1 MSFVVERPG
10 RAKLRRVRLPST
22 ARVVRLWL
30 IALNLGLAAIGGL
43 LAASGARRGTFLVAM
58 VPLIFAPFAYARWRL
73 HRSLA
78 PLAGARTMAV
88 VALAGMLFDAAMVG
102 QLLTAREPDGGGWL
116 NRGDVGW
123 IGPVWF
129 SAHALLFLGY
139 TLLGLVRML
148 RRVLRLALVRVRSA
162 PQPAPGGPVVGRR
175 QLLQQLGIVGAAAP
189 FAVSLAGVP
198 LSYDFRVDEHEIEL
212 PHWPR
217 TLDGLRI
224 AHLSDIHVGGAMN
237 RRRLAQVTALTEAAR
252 PDLIVHTGD
261 FLTHRGGDF
270 DAPLYEAL
278 ARLHPPYGQWASF
291 GNHDFDDPERLER
304 KLAEAGVTTLRDRVV
319 RIAVDGQPLEIGGL
333 DFLFAR
339 SQRAEIYRRVIA
351 AWPTRRGPR
360 LLLNHDPSAFA
371 ALPDDCADLVLS
383 GHTHG
388 GHIGIQ
394 FSPGHALTV
403 VGLAGI
409 PDQGVFQRADLRL
422 FVTRCV
428 GFYGYPMRV
437 GIPPEIAV
445 LTLRA
450 PRNFTTEAAE
460 QRKA

>member
-1 MSFVVERPG
+1 VP
-10 RAKLRRVRLPST
+10 APPT
-22 ARVVRLWL
+22 ARVVRFWL
-30 IALNLGLAAIGGL
+30 IALNLGLAAIGGVL
-43 LAASGARRGTFLVAM
+43 VASGSSRALFLIAM
-58 VPLIFAPFAYARWRL
+58 VPLVFVPFAYARWRL

-78 PLAGARTMAV
+78 GVAGRRLIAV
-88 VALAGMLFDAAMVG
+88 IAAAGMVFDAVMVG
-102 QLLTAREPDGGGWL
+102 QLLTARAADGGGWL
-116 NRGDVGW
+116 NGPAVGW

-129 SAHALLFLGY
+129 SAHALLFLCY
-139 TLLGLVRML
+139 AVAGLARTM
-148 RRVLRLALVRVRSA
+148 RRVLRLALVRARA
-162 PQPAPGGPVVGRR
+162 LPLPTAEPAAVGRR
-175 QLLQQLGIVGAAAP
+175 EFLQQLGLVGAAAP

-217 TLDGLRI
+217 ELDGLRI

-237 RRRLAQVTALTEAAR
+237 RRRLARVAALTEAAR
-252 PDLIVHTGD
+252 PDLILHTGD

-278 ARLHPPYGQWASF
+278 ARLRPPYGQWACL
-291 GNHDFDDPERLER
+291 GNHDLDDPERLER
-304 KLAEAGVTTLRDRVV
+304 KLREAGVTLLRNRVV
-319 RIAVDGQPLEIGGL
+319 RIVVDGHALEIAGL

-339 SQRAEIYRRVIA
+339 GERAAVYRSVMST
-351 AWPTRRGPR
+351 WPQPRGPR
-360 LLLNHDPSAFA
+360 LLLNHDPSGFA
-371 ALPDDCADLVLS
+371 ALPDGCADLVLS

-394 FSPGHALTV
+394 LSPGHALTV

-409 PDQGVFQRADLRL
+409 PDQGVFTRGDLRL

-437 GIPPEIAV
+437 GIPPEIAL

-450 PRNFTTEAAE
+450 PVGTLTTEERRLAV
-460 QRKA
+460 RRLRG